1 MKPERKRVVFDTST
15 IISAMIKPDSI
26 PGHAVQKAILEC
38 DVFISDET
46 FVELQS
52 VAFRQKFDRYFSPDG
67 VSRQQFLALYAVK
80 GIRAAVSEFITD
92 CADPKDNKFLSLA
105 VAAKAEFLVSGDKK
119 HLLSMNP
126 YRDIQIVTA
135 ARFLQYVKR

>member
-135 ARFLQYVKR
+135 ARLLQYVKR